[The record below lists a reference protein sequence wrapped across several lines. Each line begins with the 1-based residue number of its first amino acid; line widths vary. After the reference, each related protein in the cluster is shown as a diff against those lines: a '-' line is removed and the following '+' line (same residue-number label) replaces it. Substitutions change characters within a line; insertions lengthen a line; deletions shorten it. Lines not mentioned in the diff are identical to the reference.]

1 MGLVYYQNLLKK
13 LPLDMRDVPQ
23 HGSVRYAP
31 GYLELGDGDESESGS
46 EVESESGSES
56 EEEEESGGVV

>member
-1 MGLVYYQNLLKK
+1 MYYQNLLKK

-31 GYLELGDGDESESGS
+31 GYLELGDESASGS
-46 EVESESGSES
+46 EAESESES